1 MLEGFAEDLEQDL
14 RDLHRDARAQPPAD
28 STVERDRRVR
38 MTGNMATAARK
49 ILQLDA
55 AVREAAR
62 PSEDNED
69 GMRER
74 LDDPEALERKHRHI
88 RQCLARLDED
98 ADAGATPGGTG
109 PGRDRSP
116 VQELAHERQSRA
128 A

>member
-1 MLEGFAEDLEQDL
+1 MLEGFAQDLEQDL

-55 AVREAAR
+55 AERETAR

-74 LDDPEALERKHRHI
+74 LDDPDVMERKHREIDERLARI
-88 RQCLARLDED
+88 RQHL
-98 ADAGATPGGTG
+98 DAGGAAIADDAKRDGGL
-109 PGRDRSP
+109 SP
-116 VQELAHERQSRA
+116 ELAHERQPRA

>member
-1 MLEGFAEDLEQDL
+1 MLDGFAEALAQDL
-14 RDLHRDARAQPPAD
+14 RDLHRGARAQPPAD

-55 AVREAAR
+55 AVREAER

-74 LDDPEALERKHRHI
+74 LDDPEALERKHREI
-88 RQCLARLDED
+88 DERLARMRQQLD
-98 ADAGATPGGTG
+98 ADRPAIADDAGRGGSL
-109 PGRDRSP
+109 SP
-116 VQELAHERQSRA
+116 ELAHQRQPRA

>member
-14 RDLHRDARAQPPAD
+14 RDLHRGARAQPPAD

-74 LDDPEALERKHRHI
+74 LDDPDVMERKKRDI
-88 RQCLARLDED
+88 AQSLDGLREHLH
-98 ADAGATPGGTG
+98 
-109 PGRDRSP
+109 PGRALGAPDPGRNRSAP
-116 VQELAHERQSRA
+116 QELAEESQPRA

>member
-1 MLEGFAEDLEQDL
+1 MLEGFGEDLEQDL
-14 RDLHRDARAQPPAD
+14 RDLHRDARTQPPAD

-55 AVREAAR
+55 AAREAAR

-74 LDDPEALERKHRHI
+74 LDDPDVMERKKRDI
-88 RQCLARLDED
+88 AERLDGLRD
-98 ADAGATPGGTG
+98 QLLPGGT
-109 PGRDRSP
+109 PGAPDSGRPRNLP
-116 VQELAHERQSRA
+116 QELAHEGQPRA

>member
-49 ILQLDA
+49 ILQLDGA
-55 AVREAAR
+55 AREAAR
-62 PSEDNED
+62 PAEDNED

-74 LDDPEALERKHRHI
+74 LDDPEALERKHREIDERLARI
-88 RQCLARLDED
+88 RQHL
-98 ADAGATPGGTG
+98 DAGGAAIMDDTRRNGSLP
-109 PGRDRSP
+109 
-116 VQELAHERQSRA
+116 QELAHEGQPRA